1 MTTQPDRL
9 QHLSPEERQRQASG
23 NTSAKG
29 RKARTASPWNRGP
42 MCDTANAG
50 KSFQRY
56 KKRGRA

>member
-1 MTTQPDRL
+1 MMPQPDRL
-9 QHLSPEERQRQASG
+9 RQLSAEERQRQARG
-23 NTSAKG
+23 NTSDKG
-29 RKARTASPWNRGP
+29 RAGRSASPWNRGP